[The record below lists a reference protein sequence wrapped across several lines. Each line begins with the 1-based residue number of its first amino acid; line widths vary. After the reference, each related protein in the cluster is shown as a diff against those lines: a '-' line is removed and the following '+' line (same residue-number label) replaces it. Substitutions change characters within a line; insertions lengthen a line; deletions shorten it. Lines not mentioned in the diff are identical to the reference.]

1 MKKIIS
7 IILAAALLLSLAAC
21 GGEKAPAKEPVDLTA
36 LYESFGPSLP
46 EMWGLDEDM
55 LLNMFGIQAVDCNQV
70 ITAIVS
76 TGLAADEVWLIEA
89 KDEAAL
95 EKLQALAEA
104 RIQAKDEETVSYNPE
119 QNAVVRNAQVFT
131 EGNYLFLLVSPD
143 VDALKAQ
150 VEAAL
155 Q

>member
-1 MKKIIS
+1 MKKI
-7 IILAAALLLSLAAC
+7 LALVLCACALLGLTAC
-21 GGEKAPAKEPVDLTA
+21 GGKAPAKSADLAALYDTLTA
-36 LYESFGPSLP
+36 SMPQMLP
-46 EMWGLDEDM
+46 MDETTM
-55 LLNMFGIQAVDCNQV
+55 LNFQGIE
-70 ITAIVS
+70 
-76 TGLAADEVWLIEA
+76 AADCVQVKVAICAEGLRADEIWLIEA

>member
-1 MKKIIS
+1 MKKT
-7 IILAAALLLSLAAC
+7 LAFALCLILLLGLTAC
-21 GGEKAPAKEPVDLTA
+21 GGKAPARSADLAALYDTLTA
-36 LYESFGPSLP
+36 SMPQMLKMDETTMLNFQGI
-46 EMWGLDEDM
+46 EAVNCVQVQVAICAEGLRTDE
-55 LLNMFGIQAVDCNQV
+55 I
-70 ITAIVS
+70 
-76 TGLAADEVWLIEA
+76 WLIEA

-104 RIQAKDEETVSYNPE
+104 RIQAKAEETVSYSPD
-119 QNAVVRNAQVFT
+119 QYAVVEKAQLFT

-143 VDALKAQ
+143 VDSLKAA

>member
-1 MKKIIS
+1 MKKI
-7 IILAAALLLSLAAC
+7 LALVLCACALLGLTAC
-21 GGEKAPAKEPVDLTA
+21 GGKAPAKSADLAALYDTLTA
-36 LYESFGPSLP
+36 SMPQMLP
-46 EMWGLDEDM
+46 MDETTM
-55 LLNMFGIQAVDCNQV
+55 LNFQGIE
-70 ITAIVS
+70 
-76 TGLAADEVWLIEA
+76 AADCVQVKVAICAEGLRADEIWLIEA

-143 VDALKAQ
+143 VDTLKAQ

>member
-1 MKKIIS
+1 M
-7 IILAAALLLSLAAC
+7 
-21 GGEKAPAKEPVDLTA
+21 
-36 LYESFGPSLP
+36 
-46 EMWGLDEDM
+46 GLR
-55 LLNMFGIQAVDCNQV
+55 
-70 ITAIVS
+70 
-76 TGLAADEVWLIEA
+76 ADEIWLIEA

>member
-1 MKKIIS
+1 MKKILA
-7 IILAAALLLSLAAC
+7 IILCILVLSLTAC
-21 GGEKAPAKEPVDLTA
+21 GGKEAAKSADLAALYDTLTA
-36 LYESFGPSLP
+36 SMPQMLK
-46 EMWGLDEDM
+46 MDETTM
-55 LLNMFGIQAVDCNQV
+55 LNFQGIE
-70 ITAIVS
+70 
-76 TGLAADEVWLIEA
+76 AADCIQVQVAICAEGLRADEIWLIEA

-95 EKLQALAEA
+95 EKIKALAEA

-119 QNAVVRNAQVFT
+119 QNAVVQEAQVFT

-143 VDALKAQ
+143 VDDLKAA

>member
-1 MKKIIS
+1 MKKI
-7 IILAAALLLSLAAC
+7 LALVLCACALLGLTAC
-21 GGEKAPAKEPVDLTA
+21 GSKAPAKSADLAALYDTLTA
-36 LYESFGPSLP
+36 SMPQMLP
-46 EMWGLDEDM
+46 MDETTM
-55 LLNMFGIQAVDCNQV
+55 LNFQGIE
-70 ITAIVS
+70 
-76 TGLAADEVWLIEA
+76 AADCVQVKVAICAEGLRADEIWLIEA

>member
-1 MKKIIS
+1 MKKI
-7 IILAAALLLSLAAC
+7 LALVLCACALLGLTAC
-21 GGEKAPAKEPVDLTA
+21 GGKAPAKSADLAALYDTLTA
-36 LYESFGPSLP
+36 SMPQMLP
-46 EMWGLDEDM
+46 MDETTILNFQGIEPADCVQVKVAICAEGLR
-55 LLNMFGIQAVDCNQV
+55 
-70 ITAIVS
+70 
-76 TGLAADEVWLIEA
+76 ADEIWLIEA

-119 QNAVVRNAQVFT
+119 QNAVVRNAQGFT

>member
-1 MKKIIS
+1 MKKI
-7 IILAAALLLSLAAC
+7 LALVLCACALLGLTAC
-21 GGEKAPAKEPVDLTA
+21 GGKAPAKSADLAALYDTLTA
-36 LYESFGPSLP
+36 SMPQMLP
-46 EMWGLDEDM
+46 MDETTMLNFQGIEKTDCIQVKVAICAEGLR
-55 LLNMFGIQAVDCNQV
+55 
-70 ITAIVS
+70 
-76 TGLAADEVWLIEA
+76 ADEIWLIEA